1 MKADMITDDGS
12 SEMNDG
18 IKEQLII
25 TKWYSDD
32 MNRFR
37 QKARN
42 VALVEAKYV
51 VRKFRDEE

>member
-37 QKARN
+37 QKPRN

>member
-37 QKARN
+37 QKPRN

-51 VRKFRDEE
+51 VGKFRDEE